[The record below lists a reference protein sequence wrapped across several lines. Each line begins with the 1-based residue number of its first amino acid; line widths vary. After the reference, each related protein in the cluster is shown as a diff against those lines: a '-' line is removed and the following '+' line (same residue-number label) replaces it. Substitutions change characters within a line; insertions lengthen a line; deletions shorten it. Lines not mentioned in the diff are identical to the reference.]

1 MKINIVGHI
10 VRRHHRKICHSPAC
24 ADASIFYFHFFLS
37 NIDRKRYSMY
47 NRGYDAYGQKSS
59 LFVALFSKN
68 IKFFAFL
75 IFAMSRTATYANI
88 ENFLK
93 SFVFHNHPLQKYF
106 LQQEH
111 KNLLVYL

>member
-1 MKINIVGHI
+1 MCGGTIEKYVTRPLARTQVFFIFTYFFQILTGKDIVCTTE
-10 VRRHHRKICHSPAC
+10 VMTLTDKKVLYLWLYFRKTS
-24 ADASIFYFHFFLS
+24 
-37 NIDRKRYSMY
+37 
-47 NRGYDAYGQKSS
+47 
-59 LFVALFSKN
+59 
-68 IKFFAFL
+68 KFFAFL